1 MSVQSSPRAGSRL
14 RTILLSILY
23 GLLVGMIAANV
34 WPIFLRRLST
44 PLAAVAEFLFLGAY
58 VWWAAG
64 GGPPRAWVAA
74 RANAFRNTGLT
85 PTQWGW
91 GLLGAVFFAL
101 TVHAAIV
108 LLFRFMPYPMA
119 QFRQGYD
126 ISFIPTVPLRW
137 LACIISALSAGTCEE
152 TGFRGY
158 MQRPIEQRAGVKTAI
173 FISSLL
179 FMLIHLSKGWA
190 SLGMVPIIF
199 GAGILLGLLAWSSRS
214 LVPAIIGH
222 TIMDIGLFAYWWTG
236 TAGNFTARPI
246 AETGVDRLFLIA
258 CCVFVLS
265 LAFVLLAISRLRR
278 LPT

>member
-1 MSVQSSPRAGSRL
+1 MSVPSSPRAGGRL
-14 RTILLSILY
+14 RTILLPILY

-34 WPIFLRRLST
+34 WTIFLRRLST
-44 PLAAVAEFLFLGAY
+44 PLAAVAELLFLGVY

-64 GGPPRAWVAA
+64 GGPPRAWAVA

-119 QFRQGYD
+119 QFRRGYD

-158 MQRPIEQRAGVKTAI
+158 MQRPVEQRVGVKTAI
-173 FISSLL
+173 FISSML
-179 FMLIHLSKGWA
+179 FM
-190 SLGMVPIIF
+190 
-199 GAGILLGLLAWSSRS
+199 
-214 LVPAIIGH
+214 
-222 TIMDIGLFAYWWTG
+222 
-236 TAGNFTARPI
+236 
-246 AETGVDRLFLIA
+246 
-258 CCVFVLS
+258 
-265 LAFVLLAISRLRR
+265 
-278 LPT
+278 

>member
-1 MSVQSSPRAGSRL
+1 
-14 RTILLSILY
+14 
-23 GLLVGMIAANV
+23 
-34 WPIFLRRLST
+34 
-44 PLAAVAEFLFLGAY
+44 
-58 VWWAAG
+58 
-64 GGPPRAWVAA
+64 
-74 RANAFRNTGLT
+74 
-85 PTQWGW
+85 
-91 GLLGAVFFAL
+91 
-101 TVHAAIV
+101 
-108 LLFRFMPYPMA
+108 MPYPMA
-119 QFRQGYD
+119 LFRRGYD
-126 ISFIPTVPLRW
+126 ISFVPTVPLRW

-158 MQRPIEQRAGVKTAI
+158 LLRPIEQRVGAKTAI

-236 TAGNFTARPI
+236 TAGSFTARPI

>member
-1 MSVQSSPRAGSRL
+1 MSVLSSLHEGGRL
-14 RTILLSILY
+14 RTILLSIFY

-34 WPIFLRRLST
+34 WPIFLLHLSA
-44 PLAAVAEFLFLGAY
+44 PLAAVAELLFLGGY

-64 GGPPRAWVAA
+64 GGPPRAWAAA
-74 RANAFRNTGLT
+74 RANAFRKTGLT
-85 PTQWGW
+85 PAQWGW
-91 GLLGAVFFAL
+91 GLMGAVFFAL

-108 LLFRFMPYPMA
+108 LLFRFIPYPMA
-119 QFRQGYD
+119 QFRRGYD

-152 TGFRGY
+152 IGFRGY
-158 MQRPIEQRAGVKTAI
+158 MQRPIEQRGGVKAAI

-179 FMLIHLSKGWA
+179 FMLIHLTKGWA
-190 SLGMVPIIF
+190 SLGMVPIVF

-214 LVPAIIGH
+214 LVPPIIGH

-236 TAGNFTARPI
+236 TAGSFNARPI
-246 AETGVDRLFLIA
+246 AETGVDRLFIIA
-258 CCVFVLS
+258 CFVFVSS